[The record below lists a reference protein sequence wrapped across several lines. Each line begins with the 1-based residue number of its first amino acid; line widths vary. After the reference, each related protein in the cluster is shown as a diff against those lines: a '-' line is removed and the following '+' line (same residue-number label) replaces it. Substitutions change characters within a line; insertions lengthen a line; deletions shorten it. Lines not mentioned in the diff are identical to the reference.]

1 MPPSINIV
9 GYTGQVL
16 QIEFRPII
24 QIKWDIYKFT
34 LSINNWLSLHDRD

>member
-16 QIEFRPII
+16 QIEFRLLVTEMTP
-24 QIKWDIYKFT
+24 W
-34 LSINNWLSLHDRD
+34 